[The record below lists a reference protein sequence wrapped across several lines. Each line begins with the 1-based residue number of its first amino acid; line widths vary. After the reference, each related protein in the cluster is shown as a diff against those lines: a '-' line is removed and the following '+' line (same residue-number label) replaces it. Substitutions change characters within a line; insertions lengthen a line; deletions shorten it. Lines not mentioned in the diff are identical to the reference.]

1 MKLTVYITNHNYGQY
16 IKQSIESVLNQ
27 NFTDFE
33 LLIIDDGSTDN
44 SKEIIEEYRKQ
55 ANVTIIYQ
63 NKKGLNTTN
72 NIALRAAKGE
82 YIMRL
87 DADDYL
93 DTNALNAMVNYLN
106 KNSKAALV
114 FPDYFMVDKDGKFLS
129 VERRHQDF
137 NKSVTLQDQ
146 PAHGACT
153 MIRKKVMNEVG
164 GYWEDF
170 ECQDGY
176 DIWLKITK
184 LYEVGNIN
192 LPLFYY
198 RQHGN
203 NLTKNELKIL
213 HTRHRMIEKSIN
225 ESNNKKSSNGVAIIP
240 MRGNIDGDCWELK
253 QIGNTTLIDL
263 KLNEVLKAKRISEI
277 IISSTDKKI
286 LDYVKNN
293 YPKIHLDERP
303 EKYSYIN
310 TLLDETVDYIFSK
323 YQQIFIDSDCIA
335 ILQIENPFLKSFY
348 IDKSINM
355 TKLFNIDSLISVSQD
370 NGIFF
375 NHDGHG
381 IIPFNNTSNLKLER
395 DQVYRYVGGLK
406 IVTKAFFEENK
417 QIMGKRVGHIL
428 VDELSSFTL
437 ESELQ
442 WEIAKMILES
452 EILDKHNSF

>member
-1 MKLTVYITNHNYGQY
+1 MKLTVYITNHNYGRY

-44 SKEIIEEYRKQ
+44 SKEIIEEYRNQ
-55 ANVTIIYQ
+55 RNDAIIYQ

-93 DTNALNAMVNYLN
+93 DANALNAMVNYLD
-106 KNSKAALV
+106 KNTEAALV

-137 NKSVTLQDQ
+137 NKSVTLHDQ

-153 MIRKKVMNEVG
+153 MIRRKVMNEVG
-164 GYWEDF
+164 GYWEGF

-225 ESNNKKSSNGVAIIP
+225 ESNDKKPSNGVAIIP
-240 MRGNIDGDCWELK
+240 I
-253 QIGNTTLIDL
+253 
-263 KLNEVLKAKRISEI
+263 EI
-277 IISSTDKKI
+277 
-286 LDYVKNN
+286 
-293 YPKIHLDERP
+293 
-303 EKYSYIN
+303 
-310 TLLDETVDYIFSK
+310 
-323 YQQIFIDSDCIA
+323 
-335 ILQIENPFLKSFY
+335 
-348 IDKSINM
+348 
-355 TKLFNIDSLISVSQD
+355 
-370 NGIFF
+370 
-375 NHDGHG
+375 
-381 IIPFNNTSNLKLER
+381 
-395 DQVYRYVGGLK
+395 
-406 IVTKAFFEENK
+406 
-417 QIMGKRVGHIL
+417 
-428 VDELSSFTL
+428 
-437 ESELQ
+437 
-442 WEIAKMILES
+442 
-452 EILDKHNSF
+452 